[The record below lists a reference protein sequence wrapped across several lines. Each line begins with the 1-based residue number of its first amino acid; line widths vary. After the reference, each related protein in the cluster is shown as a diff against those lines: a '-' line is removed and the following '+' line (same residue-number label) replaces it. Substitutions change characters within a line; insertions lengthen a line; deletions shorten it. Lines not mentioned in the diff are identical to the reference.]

1 MALRPLTFGA
11 RFKENGRT
19 VRVAA
24 SSRNPRHYTVQV
36 SREGGRTQQREHASL
51 PSAMRHFAQAWRDRL
66 N

>member
-1 MALRPLTFGA
+1 MARRPLTFGA

-24 SSRNPRHYTVQV
+24 SPRDPARYTVEV
-36 SREGGRTQQREHASL
+36 SKRGQKPLRREHGSL
-51 PSAMRHFAQAWRDRL
+51 PAALRDFAQAWRDRL